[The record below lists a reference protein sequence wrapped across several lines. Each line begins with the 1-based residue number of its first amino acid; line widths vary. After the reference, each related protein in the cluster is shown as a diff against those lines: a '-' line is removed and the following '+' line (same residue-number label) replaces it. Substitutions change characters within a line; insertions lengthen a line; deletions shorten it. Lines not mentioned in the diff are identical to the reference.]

1 MIGAGDLHCFEA
13 CDLVFTDYSTYGESF
28 FLGLLIAGAN
38 VLSNYYWPSAG
49 LLRMALI
56 AQRSILLQQIGLLLN
71 LVLKTQS

>member
-1 MIGAGDLHCFEA
+1 MHCFEA
-13 CDLVFTDYSTYGESF
+13 CDLVFTYYSTYGESF

-38 VLSNYYWPSAG
+38 FLCNYYWPSAG